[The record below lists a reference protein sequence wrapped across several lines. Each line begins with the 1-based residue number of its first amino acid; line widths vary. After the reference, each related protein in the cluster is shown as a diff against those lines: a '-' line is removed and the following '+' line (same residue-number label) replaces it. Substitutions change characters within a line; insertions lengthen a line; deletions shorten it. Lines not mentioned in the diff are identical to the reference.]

1 MLLGQVNIACNSE
14 VSFSGYPTLV
24 GTFSPSIFMYKL
36 NPVQK
41 FLFNLCK
48 WALNPVQKFLFNLCK
63 WALKPSISVLHGS
76 TFSAGYREH
85 EMLGEA
91 CPEMLPCPSMVLT
104 RYFSL
109 LAYAT
114 AGAERYKPNHQEYI

>member
-24 GTFSPSIFMYKL
+24 GTFSPSIFMYK
-36 NPVQK
+36 
-41 FLFNLCK
+41 
-48 WALNPVQKFLFNLCK
+48 LNPVQKFLFNLCK